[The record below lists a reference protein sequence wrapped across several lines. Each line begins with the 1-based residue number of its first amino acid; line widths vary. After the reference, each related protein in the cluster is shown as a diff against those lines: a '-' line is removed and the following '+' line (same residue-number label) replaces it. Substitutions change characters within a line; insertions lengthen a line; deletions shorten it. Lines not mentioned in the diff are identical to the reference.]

1 MTHGRAASAQR
12 DPADQRNSRCSKAP
26 PNVTDE
32 LYEEGKQLYTES
44 KFADALDVFLQC
56 QTAILEDRR
65 LERWYLE
72 RQLKRE
78 NSRMVM
84 PSPAPTP
91 GSPSGSRRV
100 GRRPSLLAGLGGGRY
115 AADQASVK
123 SPMQVELEQK
133 IAELETA
140 DAAAG
145 ELKRTGFRN
154 LDTYLLQCRV
164 LVNKEERAS
173 VRTSTRSRSSSR
185 RGSWPQMVFEE
196 GVDKDHLRYDVF
208 ISFRLEE
215 ALSDARLLAAELREK
230 HEDDGRVEGVLKGLM

>member
-1 MTHGRAASAQR
+1 MGCAGSRASTVVLTASDPDASSIYGAEREQPVWRNVTHGRAASARQ

-133 IAELETA
+133 IAELET
-140 DAAAG
+140 
-145 ELKRTGFRN
+145 F
-154 LDTYLLQCRV
+154 
-164 LVNKEERAS
+164 
-173 VRTSTRSRSSSR
+173 SRCQN
-185 RGSWPQMVFEE
+185 G
-196 GVDKDHLRYDVF
+196 
-208 ISFRLEE
+208 
-215 ALSDARLLAAELREK
+215 
-230 HEDDGRVEGVLKGLM
+230 